1 MARFVF
7 KLQRVLDLRAQEE
20 EVKKNELALAERAWR
35 EEVARLEALRQRRAA
50 TMTALLAPELR
61 GDVAALLDGQRYLAV
76 LAEDTARQ
84 QQQVAQ
90 ARAAADAKRGEL
102 VVASQK
108 KRVLEKLR
116 DKRRAEWRQAEERA
130 EQRFL
135 DEMNLADDGWDR
147 AAKETAAAATA
158 EAGAVW
164 RQETA

>member
-35 EEVARLEALRQRRAA
+35 DEVARLEELHQRRAA
-50 TMTALLAPELR
+50 TMTALLAPEVH

-76 LAEDTARQ
+76 LAEDIARQ

-90 ARAAADAKRGEL
+90 ARAAADAKRDEL

-108 KRVLEKLR
+108 KHVLEKLC
-116 DKRRAEWRQAEERA
+116 DRRRTEWRQAEERA

-135 DEMNLADDGWDR
+135 DEMNLTDDGWDR

-164 RQETA
+164 RQGSA